1 MYSWLFLTPLYTYI
15 YIHTYYIHNIH
26 LFIERER
33 ESMWGGGEGQREGIP
48 SRLHTIGAEPNKGL
62 ELMNQEIMT

>member
-1 MYSWLFLTPLYTYI
+1 
-15 YIHTYYIHNIH
+15 
-26 LFIERER
+26 
-33 ESMWGGGEGQREGIP
+33 MWGGGEGQREGIP